1 MIMNKYNWIG
11 IIIVLLS
18 QTVFATPT
26 LLWKKTL
33 QSSIISVSQ
42 SAKRNLTSSHPIFPI
57 GMIHTKKNVYMFDT
71 NAKEIQKISLEMD
84 DLTTISDNGQM
95 MARLINQHIIIS
107 KMNQNMMLDI
117 PLNTLHSV
125 VLPQHLIFSL
135 SPDGQTFVLISWFA
149 KTIHIYHSGQLTASY
164 QEHELDLRGSQISFS
179 KDSSHAV
186 IHIPNWGAGKGQV
199 IYYNRY
205 GNKAWQ
211 FEYHGNK
218 ADVDMSSDASTILV
232 LTSDHYFLLDHTGQ
246 VQYDK
251 QLDSSETAAD
261 LSGDGQTFVQFNPSN
276 CQLTC
281 MNLSTGTTLW
291 SNQIQPVHDQ
301 LCELGSLHV
310 SETGTYNFI
319 SMLKDWTQKNNQST
333 LYVFDRF
340 GKLIW
345 EHAFQLNYL
354 NILSSTDESWFVG
367 TGGNQACLYYMNK

>member
-1 MIMNKYNWIG
+1 MILNKYNWIG

-33 QSSIISVSQ
+33 QSSIISVCQ
-42 SAKRNLTSSHPIFPI
+42 SEKRNLTSSHPIFPI
-57 GMIHTKKNVYMFDT
+57 GVIHTKKNIYMFDT

-95 MARLINQHIIIS
+95 MARLRNQHMIVS
-107 KMNQNMMLDI
+107 EMNQNIILDI
-117 PLNTLHSV
+117 PIKSLHSV

-149 KTIHIYHSGQLTASY
+149 KIIQIYHAGQLTASY

-199 IYYNRY
+199 IYYNNN

-218 ADVDMSSDASTILV
+218 ADVDISSDASTILV
-232 LTSDHYFLLDHTGQ
+232 LTSDHYYLLDQTGQ
-246 VQYDK
+246 VQYK
-251 QLDSSETAAD
+251 QQLDSSETAAD
-261 LSGDGQTFVQFNPSN
+261 LSADGQTSVHFNPSN

-281 MNLSTGTTLW
+281 MNTTTGTATW
-291 SNQIQPVHDQ
+291 NIRIQPDIQ
-301 LCELGSLHV
+301 TCELGSLHV
-310 SETGTYNFI
+310 SETGNFVFI
-319 SMLKDWTQKNNQST
+319 SMLENWTQKNDQTT
-333 LYVFDRF
+333 LYVFDHF

-345 EHAFQLNYL
+345 EHAFQLKYL

-367 TGGNQACLYYMNK
+367 TGGNQACLYYMKK